1 MNQKNQ
7 ENPLVTVYIPTYN
20 RVEMLKRA
28 VESVLNQTYTNL
40 EVIVVDDFSPDN
52 TLEYL
57 AEISQQDSRV
67 RYFQNET
74 NSGACVSRNKA
85 INEAK
90 GEFITGLD
98 DDDYILPER
107 LEQFVKSWPEA
118 KEKYPEMIC
127 LFSNVIVKKQDGKL
141 KKYKKPKVVKQ
152 KDLLVANFIGNQV
165 FTKTESL
172 KAVMFDEALPMWQD
186 LDCWYRLLENGYAIN
201 NNIASYVLDVS
212 HPHERISKNLTK
224 LSDVL
229 RRFSSKYNLSNF
241 EKQLIFQQAKCYES
255 IESINLKNLF
265 LIFIDSKIYIYFILL
280 LKLCVKVLISVI
292 KK

>member
-1 MNQKNQ
+1 MQ

-40 EVIVVDDFSPDN
+40 EVIIVDDCSPDN

-57 AEISQQDSRV
+57 AQISQQDSRV

-98 DDDYILPER
+98 DDDYFLPER
-107 LEQFVKSWPEA
+107 IESFVISWSSIRS
-118 KEKYPEMIC
+118 KHPEMIC
-127 LFSNVIVKKQDGKL
+127 LYSNILEKRKDGNF
-141 KKYKKPKVVKQ
+141 KKYKKPKIVKQ

-165 FTKTESL
+165 YTKTESL

-186 LDCWYRLLENGYAIN
+186 LDCWYRLIRNKIAIN
-201 NNIASYVLDVS
+201 IFNTDYVVDIS
-212 HPHERISKNLTK
+212 HDNERISNTK
-224 LSDVL
+224 IETLNKVVDFL
-229 RRFSSKYNLSNF
+229 KIKYNF
-241 EKQLIFQQAKCYES
+241 EEKE
-255 IESINLKNLF
+255 
-265 LIFIDSKIYIYFILL
+265 L
-280 LKLCVKVLISVI
+280 LKLRLQFQYYDYRAHSLTELINLLFFLKEFYVLKLII
-292 KK
+292 KKTYQFLFTGIRQ

>member
-28 VESVLNQTYTNL
+28 VESVLNQTYANL

-98 DDDYILPER
+98 DDDYFLPER
-107 LEQFVKSWPEA
+107 IESFVRSWSSIKS
-118 KEKYPEMIC
+118 KYPDMIC
-127 LFSNVIVKKQDGKL
+127 LFSNVIVKRKDGKI
-141 KKYKKPKVVKQ
+141 KKYTKPKIVKQ

-186 LDCWYRLLENGYAIN
+186 LDCWYRLLADNLAIN
-201 NNIASYVLDVS
+201 SLSFNYVMDTS
-212 HPHERISKNLTK
+212 HIHERISLKNIDFLHNNIK
-224 LSDVL
+224 Y
-229 RRFSSKYNLSNF
+229 FSIKYNLDKRDFCLLQNHFYSYFPKELSFITYINMLLCQ
-241 EKQLIFQQAKCYES
+241 KS
-255 IESINLKNLF
+255 IYA
-265 LIFIDSKIYIYFILL
+265 FISMSK
-280 LKLCVKVLISVI
+280 KLLISWGF
-292 KK
+292 K